1 MAKGQRSFADKAR
14 KHAERKVGTQHVR
27 VIKSVRDPDTGAVR
41 FSDRIVSV
49 PPDANIDERLSK
61 VLEEKD

>member
-14 KHAERKVGTQHVR
+14 KHAERKEKTQHVR

-41 FSDRIVSV
+41 FLDHVVAV
-49 PPDANIDERLSK
+49 PGDANMDEHLSK

>member
-14 KHAERKVGTQHVR
+14 KQAERKEKTQHVR
-27 VIKSVRDPDTGAVR
+27 VIKSVKDPDTGAVR
-41 FSDRIVSV
+41 FLDHVVAV
-49 PPDANIDERLSK
+49 PGGANMDEHLSK